1 MIKTVS
7 LQLNIFILNRKLAG
21 DMHAWARNTLSFIKK
36 TIKKTAKMIFHIKL
50 ITTAEFWDNNDHPIP
65 YWRRISVHAMTQSS
79 KSENA

>member
-36 TIKKTAKMIFHIKL
+36 TAKMFFHIKL
-50 ITTAEFWDNNDHPIP
+50 ITAAEFWG
-65 YWRRISVHAMTQSS
+65 Q
-79 KSENA
+79 

>member
-36 TIKKTAKMIFHIKL
+36 TAKMFFHIKL
-50 ITTAEFWDNNDHPIP
+50 ITAAEFWGNNDHPIP